1 MISKGFEALAET
13 SVLLLEKFPH
23 DTRSPKAAARISED
37 RT

>member
-13 SVLLLEKFPH
+13 SVLLMEKVLH
-23 DTRSPKAAARISED
+23 DIRSPKAAARISED

>member
-1 MISKGFEALAET
+1 MISKEFEAQAET
-13 SVLLLEKFPH
+13 SVSLMEKVLH